1 MNSPWGDYHIHN
13 TKGRSGPCHNSA
25 CLGFHVT
32 TMKLSHKAEAFAI
45 LRYLFN
51 RIFELLRFY
60 MSVLQHLSQENDVH
74 TISFEN
80 IQRLLEFASAH
91 TFSNGFDLL
100 CAKTRSADFQKRGLV
115 ILFFFRAEWS
125 HQKDSSNIGATLKQC
140 VSCLSDS
147 RGWKLLL

>member
-74 TISFEN
+74 AISFEN
-80 IQRLLEFASAH
+80 IQRLLEFASAR

-100 CAKTRSADFQKRGLV
+100 CTKTRSADFQKRGLV
-115 ILFFFRAEWS
+115 ILFFSE
-125 HQKDSSNIGATLKQC
+125 QNEVTKKDSSNIGATLKQC